1 MSHGNRSKDEGASKA
16 LDVSVVG
23 EINPDLIFY
32 GLPRDLPEEKETL
45 ASGFQMT
52 LGSSSAIFAHNLAL
66 LGSRVGLTSRI
77 GPDAL
82 GEMCCRTLREAGVDL
97 GHVIRSSPPAS
108 TGVTLILPLVDTRRI
123 LTYPGT
129 MYDFGIQDID
139 IEYVGTARHFH
150 LSSLFL
156 HRKLSPDIPR
166 LFSEMKRKGLTTSL
180 DTNDDPAGEWC
191 GVLHEVLPFVDL
203 LLCTETE
210 LLKIAGMD
218 DLEAAT
224 QRMTGRVPLLVVK
237 RGMRG
242 ASAYIDGR
250 RIDSPALR
258 VDVTDSVGAG
268 DTFDAG
274 FIHQWSRQAPIDTCL
289 RFGNVAAAL
298 SVTRSG
304 GVEAFKDSAYR
315 QQFFASNWHAAGSE
329 KGLTS

>member
-1 MSHGNRSKDEGASKA
+1 MSHGNQQRDEVTSNAP
-16 LDVSVVG
+16 DISVVG
-23 EINPDLIFY
+23 EINPDLILY
-32 GLPRDLPEEKETL
+32 GLPRDLPEEREIL

-82 GEMCCRTLREAGVDL
+82 GEMCCGMLQEAGVDV
-97 GHVIRSSPPAS
+97 GHVVRSSSGAS
-108 TGVTLILPLVDTRRI
+108 TGVTLILPLADTRRI

-129 MYDFGIQDID
+129 MDEFGIEDID
-139 IEYVGTARHFH
+139 IEYLATARHFH

-156 HRKLSPDIPR
+156 HRKLSPDIPG
-166 LFSEMKRKGLTTSL
+166 LFSAMKRRGLTTSL
-180 DTNDDPAGEWC
+180 DTNDDPAGEWG
-191 GVLHEVLPFVDL
+191 GVLHEVLSYVDL

-218 DLEAAT
+218 DPEAAA
-224 QRMTGRVPLLVVK
+224 REVAGLVPLVVVK

-242 ASAYIDGR
+242 ASAYIGGR
-250 RIDSPALR
+250 KIDSPALR
-258 VDVTDSVGAG
+258 VEVADSVGAG

-274 FIHQWSRQAPIDTCL
+274 FVHQWSRQAPIDACL
-289 RFGNVAAAL
+289 KFGNVAAAL

-304 GVEAFKDSAYR
+304 GVAAFKDSAYR
-315 QQFFASNWHAAGSE
+315 QQFFASNWQDVGSE
-329 KGLTS
+329 RS